1 MIKYRS
7 KYWLKGWISNEKVLG
22 PVSKLIKIPSQKDN
36 LLLFIEELKEIIVEK
51 LKGIS
56 EDVSMVLQAM

>member
-1 MIKYRS
+1 M
-7 KYWLKGWISNEKVLG
+7 SNEKVLG
-22 PVSKLIKIPSQKDN
+22 PISKLIKITSQKDI